1 MTVCRCAGLAL
12 QRAVPCR
19 AKQCR
24 AVPCKHRNGQSG
36 TKNEQRMNRT
46 SNLTCAYCSQSFVC
60 GDSSVPFRSSD
71 SFLFIGKLHRQT
83 QSAAHSRTPTTER
96 MRFGA
101 RTPECLG
108 TRPRTPPER
117 TGKSSQAVR
126 RDSAATS
133 PRGHAC
139 SRESALPLAPTMPR
153 SAKSVP
159 CTHNPIQRLPTQTRY
174 GGPAN
179 RAAVLSYVCVSHA
192 HTVRNDER
200 RCASCALRL

>member
-1 MTVCRCAGLAL
+1 ML
-12 QRAVPCR
+12 
-19 AKQCR
+19 
-24 AVPCKHRNGQSG
+24 
-36 TKNEQRMNRT
+36 
-46 SNLTCAYCSQSFVC
+46 
-60 GDSSVPFRSSD
+60 FRRRD

-83 QSAAHSRTPTTER
+83 QSAVHSRTPTTER

-139 SRESALPLAPTMPR
+139 SRESALPLAPAMPR
-153 SAKSVP
+153 SATSVP
-159 CTHNPIQRLPTQTRY
+159 CTPNPIDPALRKRTEGKPERRRLPTQTRT
-174 GGPAN
+174 
-179 RAAVLSYVCVSHA
+179 AAQPIVQRYVLTYAYRMHTPSGTTSAGALAARLACERPLLHSSSRHRTAWPIEHRTARRHGACRCRSSLHA
-192 HTVRNDER
+192 PR
-200 RCASCALRL
+200 